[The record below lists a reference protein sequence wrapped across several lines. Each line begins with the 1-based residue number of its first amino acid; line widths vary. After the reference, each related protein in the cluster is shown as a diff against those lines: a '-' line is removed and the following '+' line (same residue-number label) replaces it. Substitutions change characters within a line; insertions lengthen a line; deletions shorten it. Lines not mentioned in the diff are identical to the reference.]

1 MIGVLSDEAVT
12 EMEQD
17 AKRAAEVLNRV
28 KEERK
33 GLILQPDSFVRAT
46 LVKKTEVSHDTRY
59 VI

>member
-1 MIGVLSDEAVT
+1 
-12 EMEQD
+12 MEQD

-46 LVKKTEVSHDTRY
+46 LVKRTEVSRDTRY